1 MTYPVVM
8 ASGAKS
14 KNSKPKKGL
23 KRFFAWIPQMRDNYR
38 MTKEVYPTIGW
49 IMLGIFV
56 IVFGIGLAIGFALGN
71 PFTFGMLG
79 AALAF
84 LAIAFLF
91 SRRAMSAAYKKV
103 EDQPGGAA
111 AVSQSLRGNWSTTP
125 GVSVTRN
132 EDMVHRVVGRP
143 GVVLLS
149 EGPPTRVKHMLSS
162 ELKRTQRFIPDTPIT
177 VIQVGTAEDQ
187 VPVAKLQKKLKKL
200 PKALTPEEVN
210 AVRRKL
216 DALTQRPA
224 SVPKGPMPKSAK
236 AARSQ
241 QQGR

>member
-1 MTYPVVM
+1 M
-8 ASGAKS
+8 AAGDKS
-14 KNSKPKKGL
+14 KSSKPKKSV

-49 IMLGIFV
+49 IMLAIFV
-56 IVFGIGLAIGFALGN
+56 VVFGIGLGVGFAIGN
-71 PFTFGMLG
+71 PFTLGMFG
-79 AALAF
+79 AAMGL

-91 SRRAMSAAYKKV
+91 SRRAMSAAYKQV
-103 EDQPGGAA
+103 ESQPGGAA
-111 AVSQSLRGNWSTTP
+111 AVAQSMRGNWSTTP
-125 GVSVTRN
+125 GVSITRN

-143 GVVLLS
+143 GVVLIS

-177 VIQVGTAEDQ
+177 QIQVGTSEGQ
-187 VPVAKLQKKLKKL
+187 VPVAKLQKKLNKL
-200 PKALTPEEVN
+200 PKALTPEEVT

-236 AARSQ
+236 AARAQ
-241 QQGR
+241 QRGR